1 MRRRGVH
8 TLKHAT
14 TLLSLLL
21 ALLTLSLPLFV
32 LNDVFK
38 GNYVEIAC
46 SLFILGVVLFN
57 IFALIRGD
65 RLANLFALAV
75 SCIGFGLLFV
85 SL

>member
-1 MRRRGVH
+1 MRRRGVDI
-8 TLKHAT
+8 LKHAT

-21 ALLTLSLPLFV
+21 SLLTLSLPLFV
-32 LNDVFK
+32 LNEVFK
-38 GNYVEIAC
+38 GSYVEIAS

-65 RLANLFALAV
+65 RLANLFAIVV
-75 SCIGFGLLFV
+75 SCIGFGLLFI